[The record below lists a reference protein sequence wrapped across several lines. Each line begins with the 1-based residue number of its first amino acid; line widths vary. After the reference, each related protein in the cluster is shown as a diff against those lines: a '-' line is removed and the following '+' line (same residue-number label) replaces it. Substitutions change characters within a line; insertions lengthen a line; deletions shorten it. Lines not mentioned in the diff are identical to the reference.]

1 MPFSLHMDVRRT
13 TVMPMH
19 DREMVAAIVGGDP
32 GGIAAAYDAY
42 AMPLYSY
49 CRTLLR
55 EPADAADA
63 VQDTFLVATVRLGG
77 LRDPDKLRSW
87 LYAVA
92 RNECYRRLRAAGGP
106 DPGPRDIVELS
117 LVQGLDGD
125 ELADVLRVA
134 RPHAAALLARAR
146 GLLDRPSAAL
156 PLVALVPGF
165 REHVLT
171 VCADVTPAGLAR
183 RAGVAARAGPF
194 GPAGFPEPS
203 SPSRVSGWRRLTRH
217 PRTAAAVA
225 AAAVAAA
232 GIGAVL
238 VMGGGNP
245 SSHAAAAVAGARGS
259 AEPGVAAGSRGAPAR
274 DPGSPPGA
282 GGSALAPS
290 ARLGGTSAPGLVTS
304 GTSHPAPGPSG
315 TATATPRSSSG
326 STSPDPGSSSAAP
339 SASAASSSP
348 PAAQGTLTVS
358 PSRVVLAA
366 VSGHGTGTFTLTA
379 QGGPV
384 SYTISGPSGLSVSPA
399 SGSLASGASVTIT
412 VTSATLVTLND
423 QLTINP
429 GGHAVTV
436 VLNISV

>member
-1 MPFSLHMDVRRT
+1 MPFVLHMGVKRT

-42 AMPLYSY
+42 AMPLYAY
-49 CRTLLR
+49 CRTLLP
-55 EPADAADA
+55 EPSDAADA
-63 VQDTFLVATVRLGG
+63 VQDTFLIATAKLAG

-92 RNECYRRLRAAGGP
+92 RNECHRRLPSGKTKSALGRE
-106 DPGPRDIVELS
+106 RKRR
-117 LVQGLDGD
+117 
-125 ELADVLRVA
+125 ELAPDLFV
-134 RPHAAALLARAR
+134 
-146 GLLDRPSAAL
+146 GAL

-171 VCADVTPAGLAR
+171 ACADVTPAGLAQ
-183 RAGVAARAGPF
+183 RAQVAARAGPF
-194 GPAGFPEPS
+194 DPAGFPRP
-203 SPSRVSGWRRLTRH
+203 PRRPAWRRLTRH
-217 PRTAAAVA
+217 PRTVAAGAAAV
-225 AAAVAAA
+225 VAAA
-232 GIGAVL
+232 GVSAVL

-245 SSHAAAAVAGARGS
+245 PSHLAAAGARGS
-259 AEPGVAAGSRGAPAR
+259 ASPGVVAGSRGAPAPG
-274 DPGSPPGA
+274 PGSSPGA

-290 ARLGGTSAPGLVTS
+290 ARLGGTPAPGRVTS
-304 GTSHPAPGPSG
+304 QSSHPARAPSG
-315 TATATPRSSSG
+315 TATATSRSSSG
-326 STSPDPGSSSAAP
+326 STSPAPGSSSASSP
-339 SASAASSSP
+339 SSAAASSSA

-379 QGGPV
+379 KGGPV

-429 GGHAVTV
+429 GGYAVTV
-436 VLNISV
+436 VLNISL